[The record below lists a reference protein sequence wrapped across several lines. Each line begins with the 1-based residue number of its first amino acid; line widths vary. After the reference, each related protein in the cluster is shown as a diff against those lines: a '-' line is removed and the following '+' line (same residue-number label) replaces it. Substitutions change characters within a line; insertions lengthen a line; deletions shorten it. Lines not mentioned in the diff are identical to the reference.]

1 MKYIIEHTENK
12 IYDWCCIEY
21 KHISK
26 LVGRNNLI
34 FTNINNKNDFV
45 KLKNIGEVKKES
57 ILKLNFKNICLLDP
71 SCEKELN
78 PEDCEKFDY
87 FLLGGILGDYA
98 PRERTANY
106 FKNLKAKRRNL
117 TKEQM
122 PTDVAVLA
130 VKLISEGN
138 KIENLKFKDKPVINI
153 KKGRFNEEII
163 LPYRYIML
171 YDKLII
177 SKELIKYLKSK
188 KDL

>member
-34 FTNINNKNDFV
+34 
-45 KLKNIGEVKKES
+45 
-57 ILKLNFKNICLLDP
+57 
-71 SCEKELN
+71 
-78 PEDCEKFDY
+78 
-87 FLLGGILGDYA
+87 
-98 PRERTANY
+98 